1 MTGRAGRG
9 AASGRRTRAAA
20 VVLSSALLL
29 VGCTGAADPGPAVE
43 DAPGPA
49 VEDAAEA
56 AAGGSFALAEVDGVD
71 GSDFLVVCPYE
82 SPESVE
88 ERTGISWSGPD
99 RSEDEG
105 VQTLVV
111 LDGGE
116 VVSTSGLDR
125 DRADF
130 CSGDRWEP
138 LPLDTRLAVSG
149 AGAVSVE

>member
-29 VGCTGAADPGPAVE
+29 VGCAGAADPGPAVE
-43 DAPGPA
+43 DA
-49 VEDAAEA
+49 AEA
-56 AAGGSFALAEVDGVD
+56 AEGGSFALAEVDGVD

>member
-1 MTGRAGRG
+1 MTGPAGGG

-29 VGCTGAADPGPAVE
+29 VGCARAAD
-43 DAPGPA
+43 PGPA

-116 VVSTSGLDR
+116 VVTTSGLDR

>member
-1 MTGRAGRG
+1 MTGPAGRG

-29 VGCTGAADPGPAVE
+29 VGCAGAAD
-43 DAPGPA
+43 PGPA

-105 VQTLVV
+105 MQTLVV

-116 VVSTSGLDR
+116 VVTTSGLDR

>member
-1 MTGRAGRG
+1 VTGRAGRG
-9 AASGRRTRAAA
+9 AASARRTRAA
-20 VVLSSALLL
+20 VIVLSSALLL
-29 VGCTGAADPGPAVE
+29 VGCAGAADPGS
-43 DAPGPA
+43 A

-56 AAGGSFALAEVDGVD
+56 AAGGSFALSEVDGVD

-116 VVSTSGLDR
+116 VESTSGLGR
-125 DRADF
+125 DRVDF

-138 LPLDTRLAVSG
+138 LPLDTRLTVSG
-149 AGAVSVE
+149 TGAVSVE

>member
-29 VGCTGAADPGPAVE
+29 VGCAGAAD
-43 DAPGPA
+43 PGPA

-105 VQTLVV
+105 MQTLVV

-116 VVSTSGLDR
+116 VVTTSGLDR
-125 DRADF
+125 DRVDF